1 MENEQELTDA
11 LIEITDNY
19 LFKDRV
25 LMKVFKEVKIS
36 ELEGLIIIC
45 EIIQKLKFISI
56 SSKEK
61 YLYTELNSN
70 NVTLT
75 RYFDIIINYVK

>member
-36 ELEGLIIIC
+36 ELEGLIMSHLQGI
-45 EIIQKLKFISI
+45 L
-56 SSKEK
+56 
-61 YLYTELNSN
+61 
-70 NVTLT
+70 TL
-75 RYFDIIINYVK
+75 